1 MSNNAVYNHVR
12 SGGGVGDSVQ
22 YLLLLK
28 IKIRIRDAAK
38 GLQCLSQ
45 LLASVS
51 ALLAVT
57 SFLRSFP
64 PPGSAEG
71 LRQQQPDTEAV
82 LNGKGLG
89 TLYIAESRLSWLDGS
104 GLGFSLE
111 HPAIS
116 LHAVSRD
123 LNAYPREH
131 LYVMVNAKFGEESKE
146 SVANEEEEDSDD
158 DIEPI
163 SEFRFV
169 PRHKSALEAMFI
181 AMCKCQA
188 LHPDPEDEDSDDYDG
203 DEYDVEAHEQGQGDI
218 PTFYTYEEGL
228 SHLTAEGQATLERL
242 EGMLSQSV
250 SSQYNM
256 ARVWTED
263 SIRDYEDGMEVDT
276 TPTVAG
282 QFEGADVDH

>member
-1 MSNNAVYNHVR
+1 M
-12 SGGGVGDSVQ
+12 
-22 YLLLLK
+22 
-28 IKIRIRDAAK
+28 
-38 GLQCLSQ
+38 
-45 LLASVS
+45 
-51 ALLAVT
+51 

-89 TLYIAESRLSWLDGS
+89 TGTLYIAESRLSWLDGS

-111 HPAIS
+111 YPTIS

-146 SVANEEEEDSDD
+146 SVADEEEEDSDD

-163 SEFRFV
+163 AEFRFV
-169 PRHKSALEAMFI
+169 PSDKSALEAMFI
-181 AMCKCQA
+181 AMCECQA

-203 DEYDVEAHEQGQGDI
+203 DEYDVEAH
-218 PTFYTYEEGL
+218 
-228 SHLTAEGQATLERL
+228 AEGQATLERL

-256 ARVWTED
+256 AGVRTED

-282 QFEGADVDH
+282 QFEDADVDH

>member
-1 MSNNAVYNHVR
+1 M
-12 SGGGVGDSVQ
+12 
-22 YLLLLK
+22 
-28 IKIRIRDAAK
+28 
-38 GLQCLSQ
+38 
-45 LLASVS
+45 
-51 ALLAVT
+51 
-57 SFLRSFP
+57 SFLKSFP

-89 TLYIAESRLSWLDGS
+89 TGTLYIAESRLSWLDGS

-111 HPAIS
+111 YPTIS

-131 LYVMVNAKFGEESKE
+131 LYVMVNAKFE
-146 SVANEEEEDSDD
+146 V
-158 DIEPI
+158 
-163 SEFRFV
+163 
-169 PRHKSALEAMFI
+169 EAMFT
-181 AMCKCQA
+181 AMCECQA

-203 DEYDVEAHEQGQGDI
+203 EEYDVEAHEQGQGDI

-256 ARVWTED
+256 AGVRTED

-282 QFEGADVDH
+282 QFEDADVDH